1 MGRGGCQLNK
11 YNNGLTKLLK
21 ETKNSQEHIKMFA
34 IELKKAV
41 RGKYA
46 EFSETVFDKKEQ
58 YRLNN

>member
-1 MGRGGCQLNK
+1 M
-11 YNNGLTKLLK
+11 YNGLTKLLK
-21 ETKNSQEHIKMFA
+21 ETKNSQEDIKMFA
-34 IELKKAV
+34 IELKNAV